1 MRRGGINIIK
11 RLIVLIDSLIP
22 VMICTILAG
31 VAGYLCAIAI
41 PVLGGMG
48 ILKVLG
54 LGADNASL
62 KTIFTAI
69 AACALLRGL
78 LHYGEQ
84 LSGHYIAFKVLAILR
99 DKVFKALRNL
109 APAKME
115 VKEQGNL
122 VSLITSDIELLEVF
136 YAHTIAP
143 VAIAL
148 MVSAIMI
155 MFIGSYNIIF
165 GLIAAVAYFT
175 VGAIIPVVNS
185 RTGRERGDEYRKI
198 FGKASSFCL
207 ESLRGMKESIQY
219 NCGYKHLDSIESMTE
234 ELNEQ
239 QKKLKNHEGSAKAL
253 TDGSIYLF
261 SMAILFLGIYM
272 MEHNIIEFDRV
283 LVPTMAMFS
292 SFGPVIALSSL
303 SNNLVQTFASADR
316 VLDILDEVS
325 QTPEVK
331 DGKDVEFSGAEFD
344 DVSFAYDNEKILENI
359 NIDINENS
367 ITGISG
373 KSGSGK
379 STLLK
384 LLMRFW
390 DTKKGSIKLSDEDI
404 KHINTKN
411 LRAMESYMTQE
422 TFLFNGTIEENIKL
436 GNLKANMDDV
446 IDAAKEAAVHEFIMT
461 LPKGYKTKVGELGD
475 RLSGGEKQRIGL
487 ARAFIH
493 DSRLMIL
500 DEPTSNLD
508 SLNEAIILKSLVE
521 NPGSKT
527 VILVSHRKSTLKIA
541 DEIYELRMGRVS

>member
-22 VMICTILAG
+22 VMICTILSG

-41 PVLGGMG
+41 PVLGGAG

-54 LGADNASL
+54 LGAGNTSL

-155 MFIGSYNIIF
+155 IFIGSYNIIF
-165 GLIAAVAYFT
+165 GLIAAFAYFT
-175 VGAIIPVVNS
+175 VGVIIPVVNS
-185 RTGRERGDEYRKI
+185 RTGREKGNEYRKI

-219 NCGYKHLDSIESMTE
+219 NYGYKHLDSIESMTE

-272 MEHNIIEFDRV
+272 MEHNIIEFGGV
-283 LVPTMAMFS
+283 LIPTMAMFS
-292 SFGPVIALSSL
+292 SFGPVIALSGL
-303 SNNLVQTFASADR
+303 SNSLVQTFASADR
-316 VLDILDEVS
+316 VLDILDES
-325 QTPEVK
+325 PMTPEVR
-331 DGKDVEFSGAEFD
+331 DGKDVEFYNTEFD
-344 DVSFAYDNEKILENI
+344 DVSFAYDNENILENI
-359 NIDINENS
+359 NICINENA
-367 ITGISG
+367 IVGISG

-390 DTKKGSIKLSDEDI
+390 DTGKGSIQISNENI
-404 KHINTKN
+404 KNINTKC

-422 TFLFNGTIEENIKL
+422 TFLFNDTVEGNIKI
-436 GNLKANMDDV
+436 GNLKASMDDV
-446 IDAAKEAAVHEFIMT
+446 IDAAKKASVHEFIMT
-461 LPKGYKTKVGELGD
+461 LPKGYKTNVGELGD
-475 RLSGGEKQRIGL
+475 RLSGGEKQRLGL
-487 ARAFIH
+487 ARAFLH
-493 DSRLMIL
+493 NASVMIL

-508 SLNEAIILKSLVE
+508 SLNEAVILKSLRE
-521 NPGSKT
+521 NSCNST
-527 VILVSHRKSTLKIA
+527 VVLVSHRSSALKIA
-541 DEIYELRMGRVS
+541 DELYELKMGRMS